1 MRRPGAA
8 GHTLLAMTQ
17 LLVRLESNREQA
29 AALGQEPVAIGR
41 HPDNTL
47 VLHDDRASRFHCVIE
62 PQESGR
68 WLLRDL
74 GSRNGTWLN
83 DELVRSATLAV
94 GDVIRVGSTR
104 LVVEEAPA
112 ENGLLGLRQ
121 QRAHPLSRSRRS
133 SRAGASDDTH
143 APGAPA
149 TAGPAW
155 AASLEETLRA
165 LPSVRDE
172 SGMVTLV
179 DASGADSDA
188 LLGSGQGSLAFR
200 LIIRVAERARAT
212 DIHIEPKAEDAQVR
226 MRLDGEMVTV
236 AELPRAVFD
245 KVLGLVR
252 TVCQLRVANPREVLD
267 GHFAARFGSSRVDY
281 RASFTPSVHGH
292 KLVIRVL
299 DARNAPRSLNQL
311 GLPPLMHEAIRKL
324 CSQNAGMLLVSG
336 PTGSGKTTTLHNA
349 MREIDREKRNV
360 ITIEDPVEYHVEGVT
375 QIPVDA
381 EKGVTFESML
391 RSVLRQDPD
400 VIMVGE
406 IRDVETARTAMQAA
420 MTGHVVL
427 TTVHAKDTLGSIF
440 RLLNL
445 GVEPYLVANSLNIV
459 LAQRLVRVLCD
470 RCKKPAPLKPGQ
482 IVKMGR
488 IAQGATKAYT
498 PVGCSRCLQ
507 TGYLGRR
514 AIFEMLQ
521 VADDLR
527 DVIMS
532 EPTIHAMKQVVE
544 QGVFTTLAQSGWK
557 LVVDGVT
564 SMEEIERVVGEG

>member
-1 MRRPGAA
+1 
-8 GHTLLAMTQ
+8 MTT
-17 LLVRLESNREQA
+17 LLVRLESDREQT
-29 AALGQEPVAIGR
+29 AALVDGPVAIGR

-47 VLHDDRASRFHCVIE
+47 VLEDDRASRFHCVIE
-62 PQESGR
+62 PQEDGR

-83 DELVRSATLAV
+83 DEPVRTAALAV

-112 ENGLLGLRQ
+112 ENGLVGLREL
-121 QRAHPLSRSRRS
+121 QRRPATGQRRGGTDVRGKTSAPRS
-133 SRAGASDDTH
+133 SIAAS
-143 APGAPA
+143 
-149 TAGPAW
+149 GPAW
-155 AASLEETLRA
+155 AAALEETLRA
-165 LPSVRDE
+165 LAPARDE
-172 SGMVTLV
+172 KGMVTLI

-188 LLGSGQGSLAFR
+188 LLGAGEGSLAFR
-200 LIIRVAERARAT
+200 LILRIAERSRAT
-212 DIHIEPKAEDAQVR
+212 DIHIEPKAESAQVR

-236 AELPRAVFD
+236 ADLPRSTFD
-245 KVLGLVR
+245 RTLGLVR

-311 GLPPLMHEAIRKL
+311 GLPPLMHEAVRKL
-324 CSQNAGMLLVSG
+324 CAQNAGMLLVSG

-470 RCKKPAPLKPGQ
+470 RCKRPAPLKPGQ

-488 IAQGATKAYT
+488 AAQGATQAYT
-498 PVGCSRCLQ
+498 PVGCSRCLR

-521 VADDLR
+521 VTDELR

-557 LVVDGVT
+557 LVVEGVT